1 MKKKLVIALS
11 LLANIGLYA
20 QTGINT
26 PRPLTVF
33 HVDGK
38 GDNNLT
44 GPLTPAQIANDVV
57 VTAEGNLGIGT
68 INPTN
73 KLVIDNGTGANTGL
87 KLPNGAG
94 AGAVLTAN
102 ADGSTYWDKSS
113 TQSINFTSV
122 IFSTGRSKD
131 FYGSKT
137 SWGLLNIF
145 TTISID
151 NIKNVYGEIYGWN
164 VQNQRFVVP
173 KTGKYRITLT
183 VFFNDVQTSYT
194 DNWRVIIA
202 KNGEQKPII
211 GMPFMSVFSQRVQQ
225 LTTINGII
233 DLNKDDYFEIKVAN
247 ITDSSRPVKIYGGE
261 SHTILSIEPIS

>member
-1 MKKKLVIALS
+1 MKKKLVITLS

-26 PRPLTVF
+26 PRPLAVF

-113 TQSINFTSV
+113 TQSINFMSV
-122 IFSTGRSKD
+122 IGSSGFSKG
-131 FYGSKT
+131 FWGSTTNWKLYEFFT
-137 SWGLLNIF
+137 S
-145 TTISID
+145 SYID
-151 NIKNVYGEIYGWN
+151 NLKPIYGNNYGWD
-164 VQNQRFVVP
+164 RATHRYIVP
-173 KTGKYRITLT
+173 KSGKYRVTLT
-183 VFFNDVQTSYT
+183 MYFNGAPSPDE
-194 DNWRVIIA
+194 WRVIIA
-202 KNGEQKPII
+202 KNGEQKPIV
-211 GMPFMSVFSQRVQQ
+211 GMPYVSVIAQGTDQ
-225 LTTINGII
+225 TGTAIGII
-233 DLNKDDYFEIKVAN
+233 DLNKDDYIQIKVAN
-247 ITDSSRPVKIYGGE
+247 ATDSTRPVMIYGADAHTLLIIE
-261 SHTILSIEPIS
+261 SVN